1 MTVSLL
7 RLRYILTYLLTAWR
21 ETTDLTMTI
30 FHENVNS
37 KSRLDR
43 WGMLHQR
50 EYVMGQCSEYRIYR
64 GRSFHVDGRLWL
76 AAAFWTDRWLNVVAF
91 RVALCLVCLLAV
103 QHVKDRHVWIDM
115 LNICLMFDGRRQ

>member
-37 KSRLDR
+37 KSAYT
-43 WGMLHQR
+43 G
-50 EYVMGQCSEYRIYR
+50 ECY
-64 GRSFHVDGRLWL
+64 
-76 AAAFWTDRWLNVVAF
+76 
-91 RVALCLVCLLAV
+91 
-103 QHVKDRHVWIDM
+103 
-115 LNICLMFDGRRQ
+115 NIVNM